1 MFELDYKLFVI
12 CFVSCIVCELYCL
25 LSWNMSSLSQNVS
38 SLSCLYCPSYF
49 LSCLLAVSWVAW
61 VGMSV
66 AMCVVWVVCEFYCL
80 NSIVSAFELS
90 IELFENCFQVF
101 EPKVCGLSYIVS
113 SFSSVV
119 SPFYCPIDQ
128 NLFKIILHI
137 FVSSAPRSKWRPSTQ
152 QITQKKQ
159 LGQYNSQTTQ
169 TIQLTKQITNNL

>member
-1 MFELDYKLFVI
+1 M
-12 CFVSCIVCELYCL
+12 
-25 LSWNMSSLSQNVS
+25 
-38 SLSCLYCPSYF
+38 
-49 LSCLLAVSWVAW
+49 
-61 VGMSV
+61 
-66 AMCVVWVVCEFYCL
+66 

-152 QITQKKQ
+152 KITQKNNLDNTTHKQ
-159 LGQYNSQTTQ
+159 LKQYNLQNKSQTTYNPAQTMFNYASNNTLIMLRKTTQ
-169 TIQLTKQITNNL
+169 TID